1 MTRTSTGGPEPS
13 AEEHVRTSEKDGS
26 GSLESDIVGRWII
39 ALEEGVIGGIW
50 ADGDYI
56 DIVDVD

>member
-1 MTRTSTGGPEPS
+1 M
-13 AEEHVRTSEKDGS
+13 RTSEKDGS